1 MTHPN
6 IKSYKQII
14 PMMYAYNT
22 PQIEDHNGWT
32 KIGYTDKQTVDA
44 RINQQTKTAN
54 VKWKLAWKDNAIY
67 KDGSGETFTDHDFH
81 RYLQNA
87 KYIDRLRN
95 EDGKYTEWFHV
106 TGHESLVMFNE
117 FAMRDTSVSFDNLE
131 YTLRKEQEQ
140 AVEETAKYFKYNN
153 GKKFLWNAKPR
164 FGKTLSTYDLIQQL
178 QCKNVLIVTNRPS
191 IANSWL
197 EDFNKFI
204 AWKEEYSFVSETNSL
219 IGKQG
224 VLSYRQYLEKNP
236 KYGEEGKHKGM
247 IVFESMQG
255 LKGSVYLGGVY
266 DKLKWIAET
275 QFDLLVIDE
284 SQEGIDT
291 TLAKQV
297 FKRLKT
303 NKTLYLSGTPFK
315 QLASGDFGDS
325 EIFNWSYAD
334 EQEAKENWCEDG
346 TNPYENL
353 PKLNMFTYEL
363 SNMIYDKL
371 YEGAKITD
379 DSYTSNY
386 AFDLNE
392 FFLTKDNGKFKH
404 EEEVIKFL
412 KSLYTQKRYPF
423 STPELRDELKHT
435 LWYFNRIDSCKAM
448 ARLLKNDEVFKD
460 YEVVLAAG
468 DGKLDDNDALEKS
481 FDKVKKAIREN
492 DKTITL
498 TVGQLTVGVTIPE
511 WSAVLMLC
519 NLKSSPAYM
528 QAVFRAQNPCRLQ
541 INGKFYQKQNAY
553 VFDFDPARTLIVY
566 DEFAS
571 NLSKETVDGRGSS
584 VEREKNLRR
593 LLNFFPVL
601 GEDSEG
607 RMVELDPKQVLSI
620 PRKLKSQE
628 VVRSGFMNNY
638 LFANITNIFHSNK
651 AVEGIINKMQ
661 KAQEDKSSKSNSD
674 TEIPND
680 MPINEEGEVEISNEI
695 VIGKA
700 QNVFGEKIY
709 EDIVTDVHETVE
721 KVFESKILDNIDSSI
736 SAVADALK
744 TQVKETVINPAN
756 EVYNT
761 KTSVVKKIESETSR
775 MIDRALNEAKM
786 DYQTTINIAM
796 AEREEQMNAAKTVEE
811 KIKVENNY
819 KNTLENAINALQTE
833 VQEQVK
839 KLSEDTTNRTIEL
852 NEIAKIEDKKKA
864 VEDEV
869 RSHLRGF
876 SRTIPSFIMAY
887 GDNNLTLQNLDDYTD
902 DDVFL
907 EVTGIEESSFR
918 FLRDGGYYVEDS
930 DGNVTY
936 LNVDE
941 VSQYPNAQFFEG
953 QLFDEVVF
961 NDSIKEFL
969 RKKKE
974 LNNYFDESLKE
985 DIFDYIPPQKTN
997 QIYTPKKI
1005 VKQMVDLLEEE
1016 NPGCYDDPDKTFIDL
1031 YMKSGLYITEIVKKL
1046 YNSEKIK
1053 EAYPD
1058 DRERL
1063 EHIFSKQ
1070 VYGLAPTKIIYLIAK
1085 SFILGFVDDGANIK
1099 HNLKLCDTL
1108 PYAKDGTL
1116 SEKLDE
1122 LFGGNE

>member
-1 MTHPN
+1 MARVN
-6 IKSYKQII
+6 IETYKQVI
-14 PMMYAYNT
+14 PMIYAYTT
-22 PQIEDHNGWT
+22 PGVPYHDGWT
-32 KIGYTDKQTVDA
+32 KIGYTDKQTVEA
-44 RINQQTKTAN
+44 RIKQQTHTAN
-54 VKWKLAWKDNAIY
+54 IKYNLEWKKSAVYD
-67 KDGSGETFTDHDFH
+67 DGSGEPFTDHEFH
-81 RYLQNA
+81 AYLENT
-87 KYIDRLRN
+87 KYVDRRPDTEWFKIDGKTSKEYLDEFKMRDSVVGKEHLEYKLRN
-95 EDGKYTEWFHV
+95 EQ
-106 TGHESLVMFNE
+106 
-117 FAMRDTSVSFDNLE
+117 
-131 YTLRKEQEQ
+131 QE
-140 AVEETAKYFKYNN
+140 AVKQTYNSFKYND

-164 FGKTLSTYDLIQQL
+164 FGKTLTTYDLIQQL
-178 QCKNVLIVTNRPS
+178 KCKNVLIVTNRPS

-204 AWKEEYSFVSETNSL
+204 AWKDEYAFVSETNSL
-219 IGKQG
+219 VGKQG
-224 VLSYRQYLEKNP
+224 VISYHQYLEKNP
-236 KYGEEGKHKGM
+236 KYGEEGQHKGM

-255 LKGSVYLGGVY
+255 LKGSTYLGGKFE
-266 DKLKWIAET
+266 KLKWLAET

-303 NKTLYLSGTPFK
+303 DKTLYLSGTPFK
-315 QLASGDFGDS
+315 QLAKGEFGDS
-325 EIFNWSYAD
+325 EIYNWSYAD
-334 EQEAKENWCEDG
+334 EQEAKENWDEDG

-353 PKLNMFTYEL
+353 PKLNMLTYEL

-371 YEGAKITD
+371 YDGAKITD
-379 DSYTSNY
+379 EAYTSNY

-392 FFLTKDNGKFKH
+392 FFITKDNGKFKH
-404 EEEVIKFL
+404 EDEVIKFL
-412 KSLYTQKRYPF
+412 KSLYSQERYPF
-423 STPELRDELKHT
+423 STQVLRDELKHT
-435 LWYFNRIDSCKAM
+435 LWYFNRVDSCKAM
-448 ARLLKNDEVFKD
+448 ARLLKTDDVFKD

-481 FDKVKKAIREN
+481 FDRVKKAIREN

-519 NLKSSPAYM
+519 NLKSSPTYM

-571 NLSKETVDGRGSS
+571 NLSKETVGGKGTTAD
-584 VEREKNLRR
+584 REKNIKR

-628 VVRSGFMNNY
+628 VVRHGFMDNY
-638 LFANITNIFHSNK
+638 LFANISNIFHSPK
-651 AVEGIINKMQ
+651 AVQDIVNKMQ
-661 KAQEDKSSKSNSD
+661 QAQEDKSKKKEES
-674 TEIPND
+674 TIPKD
-680 MPINEEGEVEISNEI
+680 MPVNEDGEVEISNEV

-700 QNVFGEKIY
+700 QNVFGEKVY
-709 EDIVTDVHETVE
+709 EEITSD
-721 KVFESKILDNIDSSI
+721 VFETAEKTFEEHEPDKINEGI
-736 SAVADALK
+736 SLIKDALK
-744 TQVKETVINPAN
+744 SQLKETIINPAN
-756 EVYNT
+756 NEYNA
-761 KTSVVKKIESETSR
+761 KPSVTKKIEAEAYNAIEQTFKETQ
-775 MIDRALNEAKM
+775 M
-786 DYQTTINIAM
+786 DYQTTVNIAK
-796 AEREEQMNAAKTVEE
+796 AEHEEQMEAAKTEVE
-811 KIKVENNY
+811 KIQVENDY
-819 KNTLENAINALQTE
+819 KNKMQEALNTYNEAVKENIT
-833 VQEQVK
+833 
-839 KLSEDTTNRTIEL
+839 KLVEDTAKRTIEIH
-852 NEIAKIEDKKKA
+852 ETAKVEEQKKSIED
-864 VEDEV
+864 DV

-887 GDNNLTLQNLDDYTD
+887 GDENMTLQNLDDYTD

-918 FLRDGGYYVEDS
+918 FLRDGGYYREDS
-930 DGNVTY
+930 FGNITY
-936 LNVDE
+936 LNDNE
-941 VSQYPNAQFFEG
+941 VSSYSDAQYFEG
-953 QLFDEVVF
+953 QLFDEIVF

-1005 VKQMVDLLEEE
+1005 VKQMVDMLEEE

-1053 EAYPD
+1053 QAYPD
-1058 DRERL
+1058 DWERL
-1063 EHIFSKQ
+1063 KHIFAKQ

-1085 SFILGFVDDGANIK
+1085 NFILGFADNGNTIQ

-1116 SEKLDE
+1116 NEKLDE
-1122 LFGGNE
+1122 LFGGDQDGKS